1 MEISHFYVFVQFVFV
16 NSFCALKCT
25 VQVQGPYLKI
35 YVLLW
40 LGSHECTISEILKVI
55 FPYLIGE
62 PIKLS
67 YLVCPFKR

>member
-1 MEISHFYVFVQFVFV
+1 MLIVFVPTEKRQV
-16 NSFCALKCT
+16 SWYALKCT

-40 LGSHECTISEILKVI
+40 LDSHECTISEILKVI

-62 PIKLS
+62 PIQVS
-67 YLVCPFKR
+67 NLVCPSKR